1 MPFRR
6 RRIGEVSLLK
16 KTSKVMQVRN
26 VSSDTRIAI
35 GIISRKRTDKIWQDI
50 LQAREPFDSLN
61 TLYFIKH

>member
-16 KTSKVMQVRN
+16 KTSKVMQIRN

-50 LQAREPFDSLN
+50 LQAPEPFDSL
-61 TLYFIKH
+61 